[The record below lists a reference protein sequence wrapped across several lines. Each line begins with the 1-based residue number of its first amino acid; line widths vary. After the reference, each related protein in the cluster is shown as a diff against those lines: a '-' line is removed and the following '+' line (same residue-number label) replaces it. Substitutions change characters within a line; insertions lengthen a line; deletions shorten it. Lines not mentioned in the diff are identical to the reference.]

1 MEKKSFILFRSAFGT
16 EERKHNIGNFN
27 ITHKYILL
35 GPAALESR
43 SMPKDFSGK
52 VKTKTK
58 GGTNTIAVN
67 IRNF

>member
-1 MEKKSFILFRSAFGT
+1 MI
-16 EERKHNIGNFN
+16 
-27 ITHKYILL
+27 L

-58 GGTNTIAVN
+58 AGENSIAIKVGKCGIIVSLKLYRGIYRPISLN
-67 IRNF
+67 YC